1 MSRGVLSTSV
11 GTHRGAFTPL
21 DWGLFASI
29 GAIWG
34 SSFLF
39 IAIGLDAF
47 EPGLI
52 TWLRVLFGAATLW
65 LVPASRTPIAREDRP
80 RLVALSFLWVGVP
93 FTLFPLAQ
101 QWITS
106 GLTGLLNGSL
116 PIFATAIGAL
126 MLHRLPGR
134 PQTIGLV
141 VGFAGVA
148 AIAAPSLAEGS
159 NEALGV
165 VLVLTAVGC
174 YGVAINIAAPLT
186 QRYGSLPVMAR
197 MVGLGA
203 IWTTPFGFVG
213 LSGSSFSWGP
223 LAAIVALGAL
233 GTGLAFVLMGR
244 LVSRVG
250 SSRASFATYLIP
262 VVALV
267 LGAVFL
273 DETVRALSIVGIGLV
288 IAGALL
294 ASAEGARRVIDDGD
308 GAAPILEFDPAP
320 TAVIEPAE
328 VVEPMSIAPH
338 AVLCFFQDVIADVV
352 ERHGGRI
359 VDHVVSEIGRNPVY
373 EIDHG
378 GRRLVVMHPGVGAPL
393 AAGFLEELIARGC
406 RTFVACGGAGVLV
419 PDVALGHVIVPTSAV
434 RDEGT
439 SYHYLPRVAHRR
451 TVVGRRRRDRRRPP
465 SATGCR
471 T

>member
-1 MSRGVLSTSV
+1 MTRTPVRRGVLSTSV
-11 GTHRGAFTPL
+11 GTHRGAFTAL
-21 DWGLFASI
+21 DWALFGSI
-29 GAIWG
+29 GLIWG
-34 SSFLF
+34 SSFLL
-39 IAIGLDAF
+39 IALGLDAF

-65 LVPASRTPIAREDRP
+65 TMPASRTRVAREDRA

-116 PIFATAIGAL
+116 PIFATTIGAI

-134 PQTIGLV
+134 AQTTGLV
-141 VGFAGVA
+141 VGFAGVS

-165 VLVLTAVGC
+165 VLVLVAVGC

-197 MVGLGA
+197 MLALAVVWTAPLGVAGL
-203 IWTTPFGFVG
+203 T
-213 LSGSSFSWGP
+213 GSSFAWGP
-223 LAAIVALGAL
+223 LVAIAALGAL
-233 GTGLAFVLMGR
+233 GTGLAFVLMGT

-273 DETVRALSIVGIGLV
+273 DENVRALSIAGIVLV
-288 IAGALL
+288 IAGAML
-294 ASAEGARRVIDDGD
+294 ASRKER
-308 GAAPILEFDPAP
+308 DP
-320 TAVIEPAE
+320 
-328 VVEPMSIAPH
+328 
-338 AVLCFFQDVIADVV
+338 
-352 ERHGGRI
+352 
-359 VDHVVSEIGRNPVY
+359 
-373 EIDHG
+373 
-378 GRRLVVMHPGVGAPL
+378 
-393 AAGFLEELIARGC
+393 
-406 RTFVACGGAGVLV
+406 
-419 PDVALGHVIVPTSAV
+419 
-434 RDEGT
+434 
-439 SYHYLPRVAHRR
+439 
-451 TVVGRRRRDRRRPP
+451 
-465 SATGCR
+465 
-471 T
+471 

>member
-34 SSFLF
+34 ASFLF

-65 LVPASRTPIAREDRP
+65 LVPASRTPIAREDRS

-101 QWITS
+101 RWISS
-106 GLTGLLNGSL
+106 GLTGLLNGAL
-116 PIFATAIGAL
+116 PIFATTIGAV
-126 MLHRLPGR
+126 MLRRIPGR
-134 PQTIGLV
+134 AQSIGLV

-148 AIAAPSLAEGS
+148 AIAGPSIAQGS

-165 VLVLTAVGC
+165 ALVLAAVGC

-197 MVGLGA
+197 MLGLGA
-203 IWTTPFGFVG
+203 IWTAPFGVVG
-213 LSGSSFSWGP
+213 LTRSSFAWGP
-223 LAAIVALGAL
+223 LVAIAALGAI
-233 GTGLAFVLMGR
+233 GTGLAFVIMGR

-262 VVALV
+262 VVALG

-273 DETVRALSIVGIGLV
+273 DERVRLLAVAGLSLV
-288 IAGALL
+288 IAGALR
-294 ASAEGARRVIDDGD
+294 AS
-308 GAAPILEFDPAP
+308 
-320 TAVIEPAE
+320 
-328 VVEPMSIAPH
+328 
-338 AVLCFFQDVIADVV
+338 
-352 ERHGGRI
+352 
-359 VDHVVSEIGRNPVY
+359 
-373 EIDHG
+373 
-378 GRRLVVMHPGVGAPL
+378 
-393 AAGFLEELIARGC
+393 
-406 RTFVACGGAGVLV
+406 
-419 PDVALGHVIVPTSAV
+419 
-434 RDEGT
+434 
-439 SYHYLPRVAHRR
+439 
-451 TVVGRRRRDRRRPP
+451 RRDRR
-465 SATGCR
+465 A
-471 T
+471 

>member
-1 MSRGVLSTSV
+1 MSRGVLSTSL
-11 GTHRGAFTPL
+11 GTHRGAFTAL

-29 GAIWG
+29 GGIWG

-65 LVPASRTPIAREDRP
+65 LLPASRTPIAREDKARI
-80 RLVALSFLWVGVP
+80 VALSFLWVGVP
-93 FTLFPLAQ
+93 FTLFPVAQ
-101 QWITS
+101 QWISS

-116 PIFATAIGAL
+116 PIFATTIGAL

-134 PQTIGLV
+134 AQAIGLI

-165 VLVLTAVGC
+165 VLVLVAVGC

-186 QRYGSLPVMAR
+186 QRYGSLPVMNR
-197 MVGLGA
+197 MLALAVLWTAPLGIAGL
-203 IWTTPFGFVG
+203 T
-213 LSGSSFSWGP
+213 GSSFAWGA
-223 LAAIVALGAL
+223 LAAIAALGAL

-294 ASAEGARRVIDDGD
+294 ASRK
-308 GAAPILEFDPAP
+308 
-320 TAVIEPAE
+320 EP
-328 VVEPMSIAPH
+328 
-338 AVLCFFQDVIADVV
+338 
-352 ERHGGRI
+352 GG
-359 VDHVVSEIGRNPVY
+359 
-373 EIDHG
+373 
-378 GRRLVVMHPGVGAPL
+378 
-393 AAGFLEELIARGC
+393 
-406 RTFVACGGAGVLV
+406 
-419 PDVALGHVIVPTSAV
+419 
-434 RDEGT
+434 
-439 SYHYLPRVAHRR
+439 
-451 TVVGRRRRDRRRPP
+451 
-465 SATGCR
+465 
-471 T
+471 

>member
-1 MSRGVLSTSV
+1 VLSTSV
-11 GTHRGAFTPL
+11 GTHRGAFTAA
-21 DWGLFASI
+21 DWALFASI
-29 GAIWG
+29 GLIWG

-65 LVPASRTPIAREDRP
+65 LVPAARTRLAREDHA
-80 RLVALSFLWVGVP
+80 RLVALSFLWVAVP

-101 QWITS
+101 QWISS

-116 PIFATAIGAL
+116 PIFATTIGAI
-126 MLHRLPGR
+126 MLARLPGR
-134 PQTIGLV
+134 AQAVGLL

-165 VLVLTAVGC
+165 VLVLAAVGC

-197 MVGLGA
+197 MLALGALWTAPFGLVGLR
-203 IWTTPFGFVG
+203 
-213 LSGSSFSWGP
+213 GSSFEWPS
-223 LAAIVALGAL
+223 LAAVVALGAL

-273 DETVRALSIVGIGLV
+273 DERVRALSLIGIGLV
-288 IAGALL
+288 IAGAVL
-294 ASAEGARRVIDDGD
+294 ASRRERGA
-308 GAAPILEFDPAP
+308 
-320 TAVIEPAE
+320 
-328 VVEPMSIAPH
+328 
-338 AVLCFFQDVIADVV
+338 
-352 ERHGGRI
+352 
-359 VDHVVSEIGRNPVY
+359 
-373 EIDHG
+373 
-378 GRRLVVMHPGVGAPL
+378 
-393 AAGFLEELIARGC
+393 
-406 RTFVACGGAGVLV
+406 
-419 PDVALGHVIVPTSAV
+419 
-434 RDEGT
+434 
-439 SYHYLPRVAHRR
+439 
-451 TVVGRRRRDRRRPP
+451 
-465 SATGCR
+465 
-471 T
+471 

>member
-1 MSRGVLSTSV
+1 MSRGVMSTSV
-11 GTHRGAFTPL
+11 GTHRGAFTAL
-21 DWGLFASI
+21 DWGLFAAI
-29 GAIWG
+29 GGIWG

-65 LVPASRTPIAREDRP
+65 LVPASRTPIMREDRA
-80 RLVALSFLWVGVP
+80 RIIALSFLWVGVP

-101 QWITS
+101 QWISS

-116 PIFATAIGAL
+116 PIFATTIGAL

-134 PQTIGLV
+134 AQTTGLI

-165 VLVLTAVGC
+165 VLVLVAVGC

-186 QRYGSLPVMAR
+186 QRYGSLPVMSR
-197 MVGLGA
+197 MLALAVMWTAPLGIAGL
-203 IWTTPFGFVG
+203 T
-213 LSGSSFSWGP
+213 GSSFAWGP
-223 LAAIVALGAL
+223 LAAIAALGAL

-273 DETVRALSIVGIGLV
+273 DETVQALSIVGIGLV

-294 ASAEGARRVIDDGD
+294 ASRK
-308 GAAPILEFDPAP
+308 
-320 TAVIEPAE
+320 
-328 VVEPMSIAPH
+328 
-338 AVLCFFQDVIADVV
+338 
-352 ERHGGRI
+352 ERG
-359 VDHVVSEIGRNPVY
+359 E
-373 EIDHG
+373 
-378 GRRLVVMHPGVGAPL
+378 
-393 AAGFLEELIARGC
+393 
-406 RTFVACGGAGVLV
+406 
-419 PDVALGHVIVPTSAV
+419 
-434 RDEGT
+434 
-439 SYHYLPRVAHRR
+439 
-451 TVVGRRRRDRRRPP
+451 
-465 SATGCR
+465 
-471 T
+471 

>member
-1 MSRGVLSTSV
+1 MLSTSV
-11 GTHRGAFTPL
+11 GTHRGAFTAA
-21 DWGLFASI
+21 DWALFASI
-29 GAIWG
+29 GLIWG

-65 LVPASRTPIAREDRP
+65 LMPAARTRLAREDHA
-80 RLVALSFLWVGVP
+80 RLVALSFLWVAVP

-101 QWITS
+101 QWISS

-116 PIFATAIGAL
+116 PIFATTIGAI
-126 MLHRLPGR
+126 MLTRLPGR
-134 PQTIGLV
+134 AQTIGLL
-141 VGFAGVA
+141 VGFAGVT

-165 VLVLTAVGC
+165 VLVLAAVGC

-197 MVGLGA
+197 MLALGALWTAPFGLVGLR
-203 IWTTPFGFVG
+203 
-213 LSGSSFSWGP
+213 GSSFEWPS
-223 LAAIVALGAL
+223 LAAVVALGAL

-273 DETVRALSIVGIGLV
+273 DERVRALSLLGIGLV
-288 IAGALL
+288 IAGAVL
-294 ASAEGARRVIDDGD
+294 ASRRERGA
-308 GAAPILEFDPAP
+308 
-320 TAVIEPAE
+320 
-328 VVEPMSIAPH
+328 
-338 AVLCFFQDVIADVV
+338 
-352 ERHGGRI
+352 
-359 VDHVVSEIGRNPVY
+359 
-373 EIDHG
+373 
-378 GRRLVVMHPGVGAPL
+378 
-393 AAGFLEELIARGC
+393 
-406 RTFVACGGAGVLV
+406 
-419 PDVALGHVIVPTSAV
+419 
-434 RDEGT
+434 
-439 SYHYLPRVAHRR
+439 
-451 TVVGRRRRDRRRPP
+451 
-465 SATGCR
+465 
-471 T
+471 